1 MKAISPQDIDA
12 ERAQIS
18 NVVSEGVIETFNSMF
33 GQSITAGDLA
43 PKPGTEKGSVY
54 SSIKLH
60 QADVDVEFCFR
71 FDIGLLLQAAALI
84 FTKEYLANNPVQ
96 NDIACEIANI
106 VCSKVKAYLN
116 EKGFDTEMG
125 FPFIPE
131 EEENPLL
138 KNTDQV
144 HMHFYYD
151 DVQQSRGIGV
161 VVNFFAADSAKAS
174 H

>member
-18 NVVSEGVIETFNSMF
+18 TVVSEGVIETFNSMF
-33 GQSITAGDLA
+33 GQSITIGDLA
-43 PKPGTEKGSVY
+43 RKSTSEKGSVY
-54 SSIKLH
+54 ASIKLH
-60 QADVDVEFCFR
+60 QANVDVEFCFR

-116 EKGFDTEMG
+116 EKGFETEMG
-125 FPFIPE
+125 FPFIPDE
-131 EEENPLL
+131 ETNPLL

-161 VVNFFAADSAKAS
+161 VVNFFAGDAS
-174 H
+174 KPSH

>member
-1 MKAISPQDIDA
+1 MKPISPQDIDA

-18 NVVSEGVIETFNSMF
+18 TVVSDGVVETFNSMF

-43 PKPGTEKGSVY
+43 QKIHSEKGSVY
-54 SSIKLH
+54 ASIKLH
-60 QADVDVEFCFR
+60 QANVDVEFCFR
-71 FDIGLLLQAAALI
+71 FDIGLLLQAAELI

-116 EKGFDTEMG
+116 EKGFETEMG
-125 FPFIPE
+125 FPFIPRPD
-131 EEENPLL
+131 ENPLL
-138 KNTDQV
+138 KNTEQV

-151 DVQQSRGIGV
+151 DLQQTRGIGV
-161 VVNFFAADSAKAS
+161 VVNFFAGDSKPA
-174 H
+174 